1 MAQPVPGPAPDDVAD
16 ACHRLLVSRM
26 CRCEEPA
33 LAELYDTLAS
43 RVYGLAM
50 RIVHQPALA
59 EEVVEDTFFQIWREA
74 NRFDSSRGK
83 VIAWVLTICRSRAL
97 DALRRIDLTVLMEQP
112 EELRAEVESAFI
124 DPASILEQFETGSAV
139 RDALAALPARERQVV
154 ALAFFRGM
162 THQEI
167 ADSWSMPLGSVKT
180 LLRRAFG
187 QLREQLAATASG
199 RMEFL

>member
-1 MAQPVPGPAPDDVAD
+1 
-16 ACHRLLVSRM
+16 
-26 CRCEEPA
+26 
-33 LAELYDTLAS
+33 LYDTLAS

-50 RIVHQPALA
+50 RIVHQPELA
-59 EEVVEDTFFQIWREA
+59 EEVVDDTFFQIWREA
-74 NRFDSSRGK
+74 KRFDSSRGR
-83 VIAWVLTICRSRAL
+83 VISWVLTICRSRAL
-97 DALRRIDLTVLMEQP
+97 DALRRADPATLMEQP
-112 EELRAEVESAFI
+112 EVLQAEQESAFI
-124 DPASILEQFETGSAV
+124 DPASILEQFEQGSAV

-187 QLREQLAATASG
+187 QLREQLTAPASG